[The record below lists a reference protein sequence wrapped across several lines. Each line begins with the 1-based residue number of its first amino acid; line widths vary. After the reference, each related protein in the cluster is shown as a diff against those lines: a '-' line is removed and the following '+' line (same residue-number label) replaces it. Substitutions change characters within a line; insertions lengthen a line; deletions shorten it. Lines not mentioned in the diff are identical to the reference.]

1 MAIVRWFDPFRELG
15 VIQDR
20 MNRLFE
26 ESFPKTRGGEN
37 VFSKG
42 VWLPPVDIYETEAQV
57 VVTAELAGVD
67 KDNVS
72 IEVKDGVLTIKGE
85 RKYQKE
91 VDEEY
96 FHLMEREY
104 GSFKRSFSLPS
115 KIDREKVSASFN
127 GGVLE
132 IILPKKEEVKPKQI
146 TIDAK

>member
-1 MAIVRWFDPFRELG
+1 MAIVRWFDPFRELA

-26 ESFPKTRGGEN
+26 ESFPKTKGGEHDL
-37 VFSKG
+37 SKG

-67 KDNVS
+67 KDKVS
-72 IEVKDGVLTIKGE
+72 IEVKDGVLTIRGE
-85 RKYQKE
+85 RRYQKE
-91 VDEEY
+91 VDKEY

-115 KIDREKVSASFN
+115 KIDREKVSASFK

-146 TIDAK
+146 SIDEK

>member
-104 GSFKRSFSLPS
+104 GSFKRSFSLPA